1 MTQVNKFFLLLF
13 LFLLLTTFNANNSKN
28 YKSFFFQI
36 KEINV
41 ENTFAIN
48 SLILKKDL
56 NFLINTS
63 LLFLDKKKI
72 KEKTSKYEFI
82 SVIKMKK
89 IFPNK
94 LTVQVL
100 EKKPIAIQIIGNKKF
115 YITNQGENLIYF
127 DFKGYEKLPIIFGNQ
142 RNFHLFFKEIKNS
155 SFPIEK
161 IKTFYY
167 FDIGRWDI
175 ELKNKKI
182 IKFPEKNY
190 KKIFEK
196 ISLILNDINF
206 EKYKIFDYRIK
217 DQLILQ

>member
-28 YKSFFFQI
+28 YKSFFFKI
-36 KEINV
+36 KKINV
-41 ENTFAIN
+41 ENTFAI
-48 SLILKKDL
+48 SSSKLKKDL
-56 NFLINTS
+56 NFLTNTS

-72 KEKTSKYEFI
+72 IEKTSKYEFI
-82 SVIKMKK
+82 SGIKMKK

-94 LTVQVL
+94 LTVRVL
-100 EKKPIAIQIIGNKKF
+100 EKKPIAIQIIGKKKF
-115 YITNQGENLIYF
+115 YITNQGENLSYF
-127 DFKGYEKLPIIFGNQ
+127 EFKGYEKLPIIFGNQ
-142 RNFHLFFKEIKNS
+142 RNFNLFFKEIKNS
-155 SFPIEK
+155 SFPIKK

-175 ELKNKKI
+175 ELKDKKI
-182 IKFPEKNY
+182 IKFPEEDY
-190 KKIFEK
+190 EKIFDK
-196 ISLILNDINF
+196 ISLILNDVSF